1 MSEFK
6 NDELNLNDAPEVIE
20 EVEQDTE
27 IIEVIEEVAEEVAEE
42 TPAPKVK
49 KAKRNKIARA
59 INMRRLRYG
68 STSTALTAVVIAAI
82 VLLNVIVGIFADKF
96 PLTLDLSADKV
107 FTLSQESVDIAKE
120 ITKDMEVVIFEDE
133 SEFTNPTVGAQN
145 GVPELDK
152 TIKEFYLA
160 LQQYRTHS
168 DNKLSFTFIDANQQ
182 PAKFAKYEKYGVS
195 AGNILFIAGERYKVC
210 SLDDLYDYGY
220 TSDYSSYTFSSKVE
234 KTMAANVHSLSADT
248 DRIVQVLTGH
258 GEDTDAISGLKE
270 LYELNGYT
278 FKELAITGSAAFDKD
293 AEVILIAAP
302 ENDYS
307 DAEIKRIQE
316 WVYNDGN
323 YGRHLMVFTH
333 PTASCPNLYEF
344 LNVEYK
350 VRVTDELLL
359 ESDYNR
365 MYQYN
370 QYYAMADVAETDLI
384 KDSVGTANILMPIS
398 RRIICDLPDKD
409 PEATDWN
416 YRYVISSYPDS
427 AQLIKL
433 ADINDENAANK
444 VVSAPAGDYPLTS
457 MVVSVYDGYNNNTS
471 ANVFGTVTV
480 SGCPAMAYSSYV
492 KSSTFSNE
500 EVLLET
506 LNGVTGNESDITIS
520 NKEMKADT
528 ISFSGGTA
536 LILGLVVFTIGL
548 PVIVLIIC
556 LVVFLRRKNL

>member
-6 NDELNLNDAPEVIE
+6 NDEQNVNEVSETVE
-20 EVEQDTE
+20 EVEIVEETE
-27 IIEVIEEVAEEVAEE
+27 IVEAVEEVEIVEEA
-42 TPAPKVK
+42 PAPKTK
-49 KAKRNKIARA
+49 KAKKNKAARA
-59 INMRRLRYG
+59 VNLRRLRYG
-68 STSTALTAVVIAAI
+68 STSTALTAIVIAAI

-107 FTLSQESVDIAKE
+107 FTLSQESVDIAKG
-120 ITKDMEVVIFEDE
+120 ITGDIEVVVFEDE
-133 SEFTNPTVGAQN
+133 AEFSNPTVGTQN

-168 DNKLSFTFIDANQQ
+168 GNKLSYTFIDANQQ
-182 PAKFAKYEKYGVS
+182 PAQFAKYENYGVS
-195 AGNILFIAGERYKVC
+195 AGSILFLAGERYKVC
-210 SLDDLYDYGY
+210 TLDDLYEYGY
-220 TSDYSSYTFSSKVE
+220 TSDYTSYTFESTVE
-234 KTMAANVHSLSADT
+234 KTLAANIYSLSSDT
-248 DRIVQVLTGH
+248 DRVVQVLTGH
-258 GEDTDAISGLKE
+258 GEDSETINGLKE

-278 FKELAITGSAAFDKD
+278 FKEIAITGSADFDKD
-293 AEVILIAAP
+293 AEVMLIAAP

-307 DAEIKRIQE
+307 DAEIKRVQE

-350 VRVTDELLL
+350 VQVTDELLL
-359 ESDYNR
+359 ETDYNR
-365 MYQYN
+365 MYQYS
-370 QYYAMADVAETDLI
+370 QYYTMADVSESELI
-384 KDSVGTANILMPIS
+384 TDSVGTANILMPIS
-398 RRIICDLPDKD
+398 RRIICELPDKD
-409 PEATDWN
+409 PDTTDYY
-416 YRYVISSYPDS
+416 YRYVVSSYPDS
-427 AQLIKL
+427 AKL
-433 ADINDENAANK
+433 VKLSDVMSETDEDKTYAAAE
-444 VVSAPAGDYPLTS
+444 SEYPLTS
-457 MVVSVYDGYNNNTS
+457 MVVSVIDSYNNNTS
-471 ANVFGTVTV
+471 TPVMGTVTV

-492 KSSTFSNE
+492 KSSAFMNE
-500 EVLLET
+500 DVLLET

>member
-6 NDELNLNDAPEVIE
+6 NDELNVNDTPEIIE
-20 EVEQDTE
+20 EVEQDME
-27 IIEVIEEVAEEVAEE
+27 VIEVTEEVAEEVAE
-42 TPAPKVK
+42 PKAK
-49 KAKRNKIARA
+49 KAKKDKATRA

-68 STSTALTAVVIAAI
+68 STSTALTAIVIAAI

-107 FTLSQESVDIAKE
+107 FTLSQESVDIAKKINSNLE
-120 ITKDMEVVIFEDE
+120 IIVFEDE
-133 SEFTNPTVGAQN
+133 SQFANPAIGAQN

-168 DNKLSFTFIDANQQ
+168 DNKLSFSFIDANQQ

-195 AGNILFIAGERYKVC
+195 AGSILFLAGERYKVC
-210 SLDDLYDYGY
+210 TLDDLYDYGY
-220 TSDYSSYTFSSKVE
+220 TNDYSSYTFSSKVE
-234 KTMAANVHSLSADT
+234 KTLAANIHSLSSDS
-248 DRIVQVLTGH
+248 DRVVQVLTGH
-258 GEDTDAISGLKE
+258 GEDAQTISGLKE

-293 AEVILIAAP
+293 AQVMLIAAP

-307 DAEIKRIQE
+307 DAAIKRVQE

-350 VRVTDELLL
+350 VQVTDELLL

-370 QYYAMADVAETDLI
+370 QYYAMANVAQSDLI
-384 KDSVGTANILMPIS
+384 TDAVGTANILMPIS
-398 RRIICDLPDKD
+398 RRLICDLPDKD
-409 PEATDWN
+409 KDSTDSY
-416 YRYVISSYPDS
+416 YRYVISSYPNS
-427 AQLIKL
+427 AKFIKL
-433 ADINDENAANK
+433 ADIKEENAADK
-444 VVSAPAGDYPLTS
+444 VLSAPESEYPLTS
-457 MVVSVYDGYNNNTS
+457 MVVSVMDGYNNNTS
-471 ANVFGTVTV
+471 SSVLGTVTV

-492 KSSTFSNE
+492 KSTSFKNE

-506 LNGVTGNESDITIS
+506 LNGLTGNESGITIS